1 MNERITAD
9 QYPGEMHCKALV
21 WVNPNLE
28 EAQLGQ
34 GTTSVLPG
42 RSSEMSTLALSIQL
56 AAKLSGCH

>member
-28 EAQLGQ
+28 EAQLGHYV
-34 GTTSVLPG
+34 GV
-42 RSSEMSTLALSIQL
+42 R
-56 AAKLSGCH
+56 